1 MLDPVIAFFVRTFEL
16 FGRGIGTVISWLIW
30 PFVAFSAWLRGTGW
44 FVKIPVFVIL
54 LALLVGY
61 GHMFFITQFW
71 SPPPVST
78 AQVYVGDEFPLAA
91 GEDTGNGTCQPSAMV
106 TAVQDIIELNVNDA
120 PWVPSN
126 PLHKMGLFFLADW
139 KDTPFFDNRAA
150 FQLGMNTAVR
160 RTSVELV
167 DRLGRVRGTSS
178 INSNLQDA
186 REAANYRETAWFIT
200 ATPPFFQPSTQQRLR
215 DAQRSLGRFNSQLTS
230 CASFF
235 DTRADNLLQF
245 LDRLTSDIG
254 STSQILQD
262 QIVQGGITGFDR
274 RADDRFWFTYGQ
286 LYGYYM
292 VLTAARSDFQ
302 NVVDQRNLEDLWQ
315 RLDDNFQDA
324 LNLRPFFIANANASS
339 LIKSHL
345 ESIGFALLRARTN
358 ITEIRDVLDR

>member
-1 MLDPVIAFFVRTFEL
+1 MLDPVIAFFTRVFEYI
-16 FGRGIGTVISWLIW
+16 GRGIGMVIAWILW
-30 PFVAFSAWLRGTGW
+30 PFLAFRSWLRGRGW
-44 FVKIPVFVIL
+44 FVKIPVFVVL
-54 LALLVGY
+54 VALVLGY
-61 GHMFFITQFW
+61 GYMFYITQFW
-71 SPPPVST
+71 SPPAIAT
-78 AQVYVGDEFPLAA
+78 AQIYNSENFPAAA
-91 GEDTGNGTCQPSAMV
+91 GEDLGNGTCQPSAMV
-106 TAVQDIIELNVNDA
+106 TAVQDIIDLNVNSA

-126 PLHKMGLFFLADW
+126 PLHKAGFFLLADW
-139 KDTPFFDNRAA
+139 NDTPFFDNRAA

-178 INSNLQDA
+178 INTNLQSA

-200 ATPPFFQPSTQQRLR
+200 ATPPFFQPTTQQRLR
-215 DAQRSLGRFNSQLTS
+215 DSKGFLEAFNSELTS
-230 CASFF
+230 CSAFF

-245 LDRLTSDIG
+245 LDRVTSDIG

-262 QIVQGGITGFDR
+262 QISVGGFTGFDR

-302 NVVDQRNLEDLWQ
+302 NVVDQRNLDDLWQ

-324 LNLRPFFIANANASS
+324 LNLQPFFVANANASS

-345 ESIGFALLRARTN
+345 ESVGFALLRARTN